1 MIAAEDGSI
10 VSVIK
15 RSNPS
20 FVCPW
25 RLSSD
30 EDSYN
35 RGLKIPA
42 TFMDIMKD
50 LNRISANIDENLS
63 MIFEQKL
70 FEEPAQIM
78 TTVEEVERKLN
89 FKPFWLK
96 GSCDDEN
103 IVPAVE
109 YLCDCLDL
117 TDQSRTFNEQMF
129 SNRIMRSELKPLGSN
144 SGIIITYE
152 LFK

>member
-1 MIAAEDGSI
+1 
-10 VSVIK
+10 
-15 RSNPS
+15 
-20 FVCPW
+20 
-25 RLSSD
+25 
-30 EDSYN
+30 
-35 RGLKIPA
+35 
-42 TFMDIMKD
+42 MDIMKD

-78 TTVEEVERKLN
+78 TTVEEVARKLN
-89 FKPFWLK
+89 FKNWLK

-103 IVPAVE
+103 LVPAVE
-109 YLCDCLDL
+109 YICDCLDV
-117 TDQSRTFNEQMF
+117 TDQSRTFNEQMLKDF